1 MIRIIDRYVG
11 KQVII
16 GTLFGVLVLTIVL
29 VLGNIWKRLLDL
41 MVEQD
46 LPLSVAGQFVM
57 YLLPFSIPFTIPWG
71 FLTAVLLTFGRL
83 SADNELVS
91 LRMAGMS
98 LFRICVPVFVLA
110 IALSATC
117 FFVNVRVAPKSEA
130 AIKQIFIDRVLAD
143 PLALLE
149 AGKVTNELDGY
160 VMYIGEREGNELK
173 DFQMVML
180 DERSGPSRFVSAE
193 NVILGWNKEEKA
205 IDLNLFKSFVANRH
219 QDDALR
225 KDPNKIQMGIETGVS
240 ELVIS
245 LTGLYE
251 KTEERNVRTMANDEI
266 RAALEGGLENEE
278 TESAHRTE
286 LHRRFSFSLACFTFA
301 LIGVPLGV
309 SAQRRETSIG
319 FALSLVIALV
329 YFIFIILAD
338 MFKDDP
344 GAYPHLL
351 MWLPNVLFISLGMW
365 LFYRVARR

>member
-57 YLLPFSIPFTIPWG
+57 YLLPFSFPFTIPWG

-110 IALSATC
+110 IALSAAC
-117 FFVNVRVAPKSEA
+117 LFVNVKVAPKSEA
-130 AIKQIFIDRVLAD
+130 AIKQIFLDRLLAD

-149 AGKVTNELDGY
+149 AGKVTNALDGY
-160 VMYIGEREGNELK
+160 VMYIGEREGDQLK

-180 DERSGPSRFVSAE
+180 DERSGPARYVSAE
-193 NVILGWNKEEKA
+193 NVILDWNKEEKA
-205 IDLNLFKSFVANRH
+205 IDLTLYKSFVAERN
-219 QDDALR
+219 QDNELR
-225 KDPNKIQMGIETGVS
+225 KDPNKVQMGVQTGMSETIIPLES
-240 ELVIS
+240 
-245 LTGLYE
+245 LYE
-251 KTEERNVRTMANDEI
+251 KSTERNVRTMSNDEI
-266 RAALEGGLENEE
+266 RAALNDGIEDKSI
-278 TESAHRTE
+278 ESAHRTE
-286 LHRRFSFSLACFTFA
+286 LHRRISFSLACFTFA

-329 YFIFIILAD
+329 YFVFIILAD

-351 MWLPNVLFISLGMW
+351 MWLPNILFIALGVW
-365 LFYRVARR
+365 LFRRVSRR